1 MNCVGLSYLWSGSW
15 IILWLL
21 YWLSIL
27 IAFEMLPR
35 PFLSSCCS
43 WASDDCQAHSWS
55 LLLHLQQLCNTAD
68 LHYTIALYELASL
81 LMYCI
86 REMLQL
92 EAWFWVRFD
101 FNWYQLD
108 EHLRVWSVTTQ
119 KSFVG
124 LNNPFNNMLAGAIL
138 MVLTFA
144 RQMHL
149 SAAVHRH
156 IFFHAH
162 YTLWANSIES
172 YKENH
177 SNVLYLDISNDVMGE
192 SPTSVLCAWELTSML
207 QIEFVMFFR
216 HTYISEY
223 QLLITVID
231 IQVYRR
237 MFLFWLTHISYDGL
251 AMGFICQKLH
261 LPPENF
267 CWSIIDYLLMESLFC
282 IEWALD
288 FTQCYLGM
296 FP

>member
-1 MNCVGLSYLWSGSW
+1 MQHSRFALHDSFIWISYLRT
-15 IILWLL
+15 
-21 YWLSIL
+21 Y
-27 IAFEMLPR
+27 P
-35 PFLSSCCS
+35 
-43 WASDDCQAHSWS
+43 
-55 LLLHLQQLCNTAD
+55 QLEA
-68 LHYTIALYELASL
+68 LASL

-101 FNWYQLD
+101 SNWYQLD
-108 EHLRVWSVTTQ
+108 EHLRIWSVTTQ

-144 RQMHL
+144 RQMPL

-207 QIEFVMFFR
+207 QNEFVMFLR

-231 IQVYRR
+231 IQIYLR

-261 LPPENF
+261 LPPRIF
-267 CWSIIDYLLMESLFC
+267 VGRSSITYWWKAYFASSELLILHSVTLACFHKLF
-282 IEWALD
+282 
-288 FTQCYLGM
+288 
-296 FP
+296 